1 MASFS
6 LAAQTDVHAH
16 IITDSYRS
24 FIDSHKAS
32 LDEGFPLPE
41 WSVSAHLAFMDKAGI
56 QTSVLT
62 VPAPQPYFGDAQES
76 AIICRELNEE
86 CAAIKSAHPGRFRF
100 CAVLPLP
107 NVRAALAE
115 AKYAL
120 EVLGADGV
128 KLATNAYGQYLG
140 DEDLEPL
147 MSYLNE
153 RKAVIIIHPHKPSS
167 TNEALVKKVPL
178 ASYEYL
184 AETTRAVLNMI
195 ASDVLVRYP
204 DLKVVVPHC
213 GSFLP
218 NALPRFKG
226 LLPVMTAHG
235 YMKNVD
241 VEANMSRLYYDLAGA
256 ATDDVIKTLLTITVP
271 DHLLYGS
278 DYPYVSPTALLEAK
292 ASLEKRLPALGL
304 NTEDLFS
311 NNARRLFGE
320 KVDDQETG
328 ERIVRIAEIEVFAD
342 KIGEYLSYAKE
353 VGETSMAME
362 PGVIALFSM
371 QSKDDPTKVYIV
383 EVYAD
388 KAAYQHHI
396 GTEHFRKYKEG
407 TASMVKSLK
416 LIDTVPLVSVPIG
429 KSR

>member
-1 MASFS
+1 
-6 LAAQTDVHAH
+6 
-16 IITDSYRS
+16 
-24 FIDSHKAS
+24 
-32 LDEGFPLPE
+32 
-41 WSVSAHLAFMDKAGI
+41 
-56 QTSVLT
+56 
-62 VPAPQPYFGDAQES
+62 
-76 AIICRELNEE
+76 
-86 CAAIKSAHPGRFRF
+86 
-100 CAVLPLP
+100 
-107 NVRAALAE
+107 
-115 AKYAL
+115 
-120 EVLGADGV
+120 
-128 KLATNAYGQYLG
+128 
-140 DEDLEPL
+140 
-147 MSYLNE
+147 
-153 RKAVIIIHPHKPSS
+153 
-167 TNEALVKKVPL
+167 
-178 ASYEYL
+178 
-184 AETTRAVLNMI
+184 MI

-278 DYPYVSPTALLEAK
+278 DYPYVSPTALMEAK

-320 KVDDQETG
+320 KVDAQETG

-371 QSKDDPTKVYIV
+371 QSKDDPAKVYIV